1 MLKKTTVTLS
11 LCAFVLLAADTLPQS
26 KPRKHNHGLVPHAGI
41 TSQATPRANIQIS
54 LPDDLSG
61 QVRELQ
67 GYAVAPVKLNMAG
80 RDSQLVGLGSYLV
93 NVVGDCNGCHSKAQY
108 TTNGSPFN
116 GQQAQIDTTLYL
128 GGGMAFGPF
137 TSRNLTPEPE
147 NGNLPA
153 GMTLDD
159 FFLVM
164 RTGQDL
170 DQLHPQISPL
180 LQVMPWPAFR
190 NMTDQEIRAIYEYL
204 SAVPPV
210 KVTP

>member
-1 MLKKTTVTLS
+1 MHKFKRPGIFVS
-11 LCAFVLLAADTLPQS
+11 ACAMALLATNAFPQA
-26 KPRKHNHGLVPHAGI
+26 KPRKHNHGLAPRLAQ
-41 TSQATPRANIQIS
+41 SAPRANVQVTI
-54 LPDDLSG
+54 PDDLAG

-67 GYAVAPVKLNMAG
+67 GYAIAPVKLNLEG
-80 RDSQLVGLGSYLV
+80 RDTQAVGLGSYLV
-93 NVVGDCNGCHSKAQY
+93 NAVAGCNDCHSKAQF
-108 TTNGSPFN
+108 TADGSPFN
-116 GQQAQIDTTLYL
+116 GQAEKVDTSLYL
-128 GGGMAFGPF
+128 GGGQAFGPF
-137 TSRNLTPEPE
+137 ISRNLTPEPE

-190 NMTDQEIRAIYEYL
+190 KMTDQEIRAIYEYL